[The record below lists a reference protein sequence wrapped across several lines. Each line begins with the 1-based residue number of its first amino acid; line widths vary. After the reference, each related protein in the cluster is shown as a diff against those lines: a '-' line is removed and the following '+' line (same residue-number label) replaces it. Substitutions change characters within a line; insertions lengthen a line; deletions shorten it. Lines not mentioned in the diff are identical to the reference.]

1 MNKFFLTLTAGI
13 AIGIL
18 LAPAKGSETR
28 KKLRDSLD
36 ELKDE
41 WDRFLNREERM
52 LNNAIN
58 TITENQ

>member
-18 LAPAKGSETR
+18 VAPAKGSETR
-28 KKLRDSLD
+28 KKIKDAVD

-41 WDRFLNREERM
+41 WDRLLNREERM
-52 LNNAIN
+52 VNNAIN
-58 TITENQ
+58 TIAEN

>member
-18 LAPAKGSETR
+18 IAPAKGSETR
-28 KKLRDSLD
+28 KKIKDAVD

-41 WDRFLNREERM
+41 WDRLLNREERM
-52 LNNAIN
+52 VNNAIS
-58 TITENQ
+58 TIAEN

>member
-18 LAPAKGSETR
+18 VAPAKGSETR
-28 KKLRDSLD
+28 KKIRDAVD

-41 WDRFLNREERM
+41 WDRLLNREERM
-52 LNNAIN
+52 FNNAVS
-58 TITENQ
+58 TIAEN